1 MKVSLRNV
9 ADPLMGGGG
18 VVVQAQLLPAGCCL
32 RSFFA
37 VIAVVTRWSTNQ
49 QPFSPQMCFQ
59 LRLFSH
65 VALGDTELLQHLRIL
80 LL

>member
-18 VVVQAQLLPAGCCL
+18 VVVQARLLPAGCCSL
-32 RSFFA
+32 PLLLLL
-37 VIAVVTRWSTNQ
+37 TRWSTNQ

>member
-18 VVVQAQLLPAGCCL
+18 VVVQARLLPAGCCL

-37 VIAVVTRWSTNQ
+37 VIAVVDTNQ